1 MDEQLLFHTRDE
13 FRNWLQRN
21 YSREESVWLIFE
33 KGKNS
38 TTLTPQEAL
47 EEALCFGWID
57 GQFNKYGE
65 SDGTKY
71 IKKFSP
77 RRKKSNW
84 SERNKKLAEEL
95 IQSGSMTEHGLKK
108 IEEAK
113 HEGMWSPKKVTD
125 NSDNFIEM
133 LEAAL
138 KEYPETYETFKN
150 YPPSG
155 RKTLSSYFA
164 DAKKEETRMKRL
176 AQIIEAIKSNK
187 KSIM

>member
-1 MDEQLLFHTRDE
+1 MNEQLIFHTRDE

-21 YSREESVWLIFE
+21 YSRDESVWLILE
-33 KGKNS
+33 RGKKS

-57 GQFNKYGE
+57 GQFNKYSE
-65 SDGTKY
+65 NDGTKY
-71 IKKFSP
+71 IKLFSP

-84 SERNKKLAEEL
+84 SERNRRLAEEL
-95 IQSGSMTEHGLKK
+95 IRSGLMTEHGLKK

-113 HEGMWSPKKVTD
+113 REGMWSLKKVKD
-125 NSDNFIEM
+125 NSENYIKM
-133 LEAAL
+133 LELAL
-138 KEYPETYETFKN
+138 EEYPEMYEKFKN

-155 RKTLSSYFA
+155 RRTLSSYFA
-164 DAKKEETRMKRL
+164 DAKKEETRMRRL

-187 KSIM
+187 NSVM